1 MVGNFQFFQLFQQAS
16 EIVIDVCDH
25 AVKTLLSVQKVFLIF
40 IQPVV
45 FFGNMIGAVGGV
57 GCQVQKKGTVPVV
70 FDEFQAF
77 LEENIGNIALV
88 FLGCAVVPVGII
100 KVIVSPII
108 GSLLYTSPAV
118 AHHLL
123 KATVLRT
130 EWIIVSQMPFTEH
143 AGGVSVLR
151 KHLRQQGFV
160 FKQQGTSGN
169 GMPGSYPVGI
179 SSGHQGAAR
188 GSAGGRH
195 MKVGGSQGLTEKA

>member
-1 MVGNFQFFQLFQQAS
+1 
-16 EIVIDVCDH
+16 
-25 AVKTLLSVQKVFLIF
+25 
-40 IQPVV
+40 
-45 FFGNMIGAVGGV
+45 
-57 GCQVQKKGTVPVV
+57 
-70 FDEFQAF
+70 
-77 LEENIGNIALV
+77 IGNIALV

-195 MKVGGSQGLTEKA
+195 MKVGGSQGLTEKAIEVRRFDDLVAMVRNIAVPLIVGYHQDDIGRSGCACVLILAHRRGRAS